1 MKKMFRLVA
10 TWLKSMFAKKQ
21 TMTDCNENNSDANLE
36 MPYATCTP
44 HVVSVRTCEYPF
56 QNNNQ
61 NPKSCS
67 SPGLSFVEK
76 KLDMNKNILADTS
89 EETIE
94 DKKQILRDYN
104 KEKIGNDYDLVL
116 SHTVRSEKPNK
127 YSTNKHIVHV
137 GGDKKFKL
145 TSKQDFFLTEIRIL
159 QEKNQDAN
167 ISDVVQAFLN
177 LKYSKSLMSPTSD
190 ELKPSYHKKTINYL
204 VKCGAI
210 KIVSKN
216 RYRTNF

>member
-1 MKKMFRLVA
+1 MKKVFRTIA

-21 TMTDCNENNSDANLE
+21 TITDYNEYNSDANLE
-36 MPYATCTP
+36 KQYASCTP

-76 KLDMNKNILADTS
+76 KLDTKKNIIVNTS
-89 EETIE
+89 EKTIE

-104 KEKIGNDYDLVL
+104 KDKIGNDYDLVL

-137 GGDKKFKL
+137 GGDKNFKL
-145 TSKQDFFLTEIRIL
+145 TAKQDFFLTEIRIL

-167 ISDVVQAFLN
+167 IIDVVQAFLN
-177 LKYSKSLMSPTSD
+177 LKYSKSQMTPTQD

-210 KIVSKN
+210 KSTAKN
-216 RYRTNF
+216 CYRTNF